1 VAASRGLRWHPPK
14 PAGIGLTPQRF
25 LLRQSLRRVLAAI
38 VSAAVRGPVASARD
52 DPRRPAAVS
61 ARPQHR
67 QLPSRTPGMTCRHS
81 RPESR
86 KGAER
91 RAGIRNL
98 HPFRIP
104 VPPCAPSPASRRP
117 AGRAGRGTLRPA
129 IPLGSGIGCHV
140 DSHSRLRHTSGRRF
154 CGHSRRSGHVTT
166 MTACPAEC
174 GYARGHCTRLDA
186 ALPRRSHSTLLS
198 WAGSCFAMRWLPTR
212 TLGYTEHSTRCAAA
226 RGRLCPGRYACLTPS
241 PVRAHAVITGRRG
254 QDVTDSA

>member
-1 VAASRGLRWHPPK
+1 
-14 PAGIGLTPQRF
+14 
-25 LLRQSLRRVLAAI
+25 
-38 VSAAVRGPVASARD
+38 
-52 DPRRPAAVS
+52 
-61 ARPQHR
+61 
-67 QLPSRTPGMTCRHS
+67 MTCRHS

-104 VPPCAPSPASRRP
+104 VPPCAPSPAIRLL

-140 DSHSRLRHTSGRRF
+140 DSHSRLRHTSGRRY
-154 CGHSRRSGHVTT
+154 CGHSRHSGHVTT

-174 GYARGHCTRLDA
+174 GYARGHRTRLDA